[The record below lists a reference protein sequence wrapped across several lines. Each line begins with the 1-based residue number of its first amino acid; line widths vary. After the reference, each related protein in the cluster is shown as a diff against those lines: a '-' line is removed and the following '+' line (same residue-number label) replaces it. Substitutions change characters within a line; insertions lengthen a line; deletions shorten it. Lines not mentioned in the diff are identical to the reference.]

1 MRVVVI
7 FDGKNFYSGLKSAVG
22 VVRLDFP
29 KLADWLIA
37 RTGGTVL
44 WGAHYYTGVERGE
57 EAESEGQKALVSFLN
72 ALELQPGYFVHRF
85 PRRADR
91 RRCPHCQQEIRFT
104 QEKEVDTT
112 IVADMLRLAAVD
124 GFDILVLVS
133 GDGDLAPAVE
143 NVRALGKKVYVAT
156 WGRDSLAP
164 RLRQACFD
172 HIDLR
177 AGLDDFRAEAAVAGT
192 SAPQALPST
201 PAVAAMQADW
211 SERDRL
217 SDTTS
222 GTTLATVAQ
231 MPNESQE
238 PDAEAGERSFLAAL
252 ENAESKF
259 AGGYVGLHFFLTNWR
274 FVGLDPDQ
282 DARQRL
288 LDRLAAKKVIETF
301 NAPDGKMAIR
311 RIQAGPAS

>member
-44 WGAHYYTGVERGE
+44 WGAHYYTGIERGD
-57 EAESEGQKALVSFLN
+57 EAESEGQKGLVNFLN

-85 PRRADR
+85 ARRADR

-133 GDGDLAPAVE
+133 GDADLAPAVE
-143 NVRALGKKVYVAT
+143 NVRSLGKKVYVAT

-177 AGLDDFRAEAAVAGT
+177 AGLDDFRAETVLVGSGAPSAPGAASVRNVAG
-192 SAPQALPST
+192 
-201 PAVAAMQADW
+201 V
-211 SERDRL
+211 
-217 SDTTS
+217 
-222 GTTLATVAQ
+222 
-231 MPNESQE
+231 E
-238 PDAEAGERSFLAAL
+238 PDVSFAPTPGSGPASIALAAIEAQEVDPEVAERSFLAAL

-274 FVGLDPDQ
+274 FIGLDPDK
-282 DARQRL
+282 DVRQRL
-288 LDRLAAKKVIETF
+288 LDRLVGKNAVETF
-301 NAPDGKMAIR
+301 NSPDGKIGVR
-311 RIQAGPAS
+311 RIRTGATS